1 MINYAKLKGLMA
13 ERGLTVVSLSH
24 MLGVSRQSASD
35 KVNGKAKI
43 TLTEAQTI
51 AKALHMDKEERDLI
65 FFNECVNSEA
75 TT

>member
-13 ERGLTVVSLSH
+13 ERGLTVVNLAH
-24 MLGVSRQSASD
+24 MLGVSRQSASE

-51 AKALHMDKEERDLI
+51 AKALHMDKEERDLV
-65 FFNECVNSEA
+65 FFNDFVKSE

>member
-65 FFNECVNSEA
+65 FFTECVKSDS

>member
-65 FFNECVNSEA
+65 FFTECVKSEA

>member
-1 MINYAKLKGLMA
+1 MINHAKLKGLMA
-13 ERGLTVVSLSH
+13 ERGLTVVELSH

-43 TLTEAQTI
+43 SLTDAQTI
-51 AKALHMDKEERDLI
+51 AKALHMDKEERDLV
-65 FFNECVNSEA
+65 FFNEFVKSA

>member
-13 ERGLTVVSLSH
+13 ERGLTVVELAH
-24 MLGVSRQSASD
+24 ILGVSRQSASE
-35 KVNGKAKI
+35 KVNGKTKI

-51 AKALHMDKEERDLI
+51 AKALHMDKNERDTI
-65 FFNECVNSEA
+65 FFNEFVKSE